1 MVSLGWT
8 AGPLSGLLAVGPL
21 AVSAEPSRAVLFAM
35 AGLLLTAAM
44 ALDPVGAIVRVGRR
58 LGPGERLLGLV
69 ILVSVVWFVL
79 ALFALAARPEA
90 LDLGTGVCDPSGVY
104 GPC

>member
-1 MVSLGWT
+1 MVSLGGWT
-8 AGPLSGLLAVGPL
+8 ASPLSGLLAVGPL
-21 AVSAEPSRAVLFAM
+21 AASAEPSRAVLFAM
-35 AGLLLTAAM
+35 ASLLLTAAM
-44 ALDPVGAIVRVGRR
+44 ALDTVGAIVRVGRR

-79 ALFALAARPEA
+79 ALFALAARPNA
-90 LDLGTGVCDPSGVY
+90 LDPGGCDPSGVY